1 MSLSEQIEELERE
14 LDEFKSGREYARLN
28 QKIEEL
34 EDDLVALNDEM
45 NILSD
50 AVEDVDLI
58 KVTRARIEQY
68 VDDLSDTLHDMNLEL
83 NKIQ

>member
-34 EDDLVALNDEM
+34 EDELADANEELNT
-45 NILSD
+45 LSD
-50 AVEDVDLI
+50 AIEDVDLI

-68 VDDLSDTLHDMNLEL
+68 CDDLSDTLHDMNLEL

>member
-1 MSLSEQIEELERE
+1 M
-14 LDEFKSGREYARLN
+14 N

-34 EDDLVALNDEM
+34 EDDLDALNDEM
-45 NILSD
+45 NTLAD